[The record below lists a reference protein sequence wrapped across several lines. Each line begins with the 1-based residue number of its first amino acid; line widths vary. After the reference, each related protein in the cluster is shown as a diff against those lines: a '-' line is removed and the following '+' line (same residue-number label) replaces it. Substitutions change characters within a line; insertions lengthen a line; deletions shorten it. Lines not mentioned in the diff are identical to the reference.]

1 MNIRIIAVVLLLAFI
16 AYSFT
21 KKFTIVPKKKVKP
34 QKKKP
39 EPEPEPEEQGGDDD
53 DAEKE
58 S

>member
-34 QKKKP
+34 QKKP
-39 EPEPEPEEQGGDDD
+39 EPEPEPGEQG